1 MSLRV
6 GVPCKGDLSICPT
19 IGPSLKGS
27 EVYKSLSTASVASII
42 FACTFAAA
50 LLGMLLRRK
59 LPAPHW
65 NEDSKDVMKLVMGL
79 IATMAALVLAL
90 LIASAKSSYDT
101 QDAEL
106 QQVSATVIELDGL
119 LAHFGPDARE
129 ARRRLQSVVSAAA
142 EEIGSKDEVR
152 LGSPAS
158 QVEGKTFFDS
168 IQNLSPN
175 TKSQRF
181 IQKRA
186 FKIGA
191 ALRHLRALMISQ
203 ASISAIPWP
212 FLTVLVFWISV
223 LFLGFGLFARLNA
236 IVIVTLLMGALSV
249 SSGIYLILELNNPY
263 HGLMRISA
271 APLRKALA
279 EINH

>member
-1 MSLRV
+1 
-6 GVPCKGDLSICPT
+6 
-19 IGPSLKGS
+19 
-27 EVYKSLSTASVASII
+27 
-42 FACTFAAA
+42 
-50 LLGMLLRRK
+50 
-59 LPAPHW
+59 
-65 NEDSKDVMKLVMGL
+65 
-79 IATMAALVLAL
+79 LVLAL

-101 QDAEL
+101 QDTEL

-175 TKSQRF
+175 TESQRF

-263 HGLMRISA
+263 HGLMRISD